1 MEDASGD
8 RPSLRYV
15 RAEDAAGKRDIL
27 TAALHLFVRDGLCET
42 TIRDIANR
50 AGYSNPVLFKHFAS
64 KDHLALHLFEQ
75 CYLGLFAD
83 IDGAL
88 AGERGFRAQL
98 RALID
103 TYLQALDE
111 DRDAVLFVQ
120 DNLRHFWP
128 RVAPRVR
135 SSSIVGAVRAL
146 LERGRSAKQVTDRLS
161 LDLLTVGWLG
171 ILQQFGRAW
180 YFGDF
185 KGKAIRHREQL
196 EELLMRMAET
206 RGRQS

>member
-1 MEDASGD
+1 MRDASGAGP
-8 RPSLRYV
+8 RLRYLS
-15 RAEDAAGKRDIL
+15 ADDAAGKRDIL

-42 TIRDIANR
+42 TIRDIAKS
-50 AGYSNPVLFKHFAS
+50 AGYSNPVLFKHFDS

-75 CYLGLFAD
+75 CYLGLFAAVAA
-83 IDGAL
+83 AL
-88 AGERGFRAQL
+88 VGESGFRAQL
-98 RALID
+98 RALIE
-103 TYLQALDE
+103 TYLNALDE

-128 RVAPRVR
+128 RVAPQVR
-135 SSSIVGAVRAL
+135 SSSIVGQVHAL
-146 LERGRSAKQVTDRLS
+146 LERGRRAKQVTDRLS

-171 ILQQFGRAW
+171 ILQQFGREW

-185 KGKAIRHREQL
+185 KGKAIRHRQQL
-196 EELLMRMAET
+196 EELLLRMAEA

>member
-1 MEDASGD
+1 MRE
-8 RPSLRYV
+8 PSAAGPRLRYL
-15 RAEDAAGKRDIL
+15 RADDAAGKRDIL

-42 TIRDIANR
+42 TIRDIAKS
-50 AGYSNPVLFKHFAS
+50 AGYSNPVLFKHFDS
-64 KDHLALHLFEQ
+64 KDHLARHLFEQ

-83 IDGAL
+83 IDRAL
-88 AGERGFRAQL
+88 AGESGFRAEL
-98 RALID
+98 RALIES
-103 TYLQALDE
+103 YLRALDE

-128 RVAPRVR
+128 RVAPHVR
-135 SSSIVGAVRAL
+135 SSSIVGRVHAL

-185 KGKAIRHREQL
+185 KGKAVRHREQL

>member
-1 MEDASGD
+1 MRE
-8 RPSLRYV
+8 PSAAGPRLRYL
-15 RAEDAAGKRDIL
+15 RADDAAGKRDIL

-42 TIRDIANR
+42 TIRDIAKS
-50 AGYSNPVLFKHFAS
+50 AGYSNPVLFKHFDS
-64 KDHLALHLFEQ
+64 KDHLARHLFEQ

-83 IDGAL
+83 IDRAL
-88 AGERGFRAQL
+88 AGESGFRAEL
-98 RALID
+98 RALIES
-103 TYLQALDE
+103 YLRALDE

-128 RVAPRVR
+128 RVAPHVR
-135 SSSIVGAVRAL
+135 SSSIVGRVHAL

-185 KGKAIRHREQL
+185 TGKAVRHREQL

>member
-1 MEDASGD
+1 MGYASGD
-8 RPSLRYV
+8 GPRSLYA
-15 RAEDAAGKRDIL
+15 RADDAPGKRDIL

-42 TIRDIANR
+42 SIRDIAKA
-50 AGYSNPVLFKHFAS
+50 AGYSNPVLFKHFES

-75 CYLGLFAD
+75 CYLGLFAS
-83 IDGAL
+83 IEAAL
-88 AGERGFRAQL
+88 AGQSGFRAQL

-103 TYLQALDE
+103 TYLHALDA

-120 DNLRHFWP
+120 DNLRLFWP
-128 RVAPRVR
+128 RATPHVK
-135 SSSIVGAVRAL
+135 SSSIVGTVRAL

-161 LDLLTVGWLG
+161 LELLTVGWLG

-185 KGKAIRHREQL
+185 KGKAIRHRKQL